1 MSTAQ
6 ESEEASALR
15 SFLRVAARDAGS
27 AAAAPADAESLQLGW
42 ATPPLPLSDC
52 ERHGKGEY
60 RTREQR
66 HSAESLQVGWAT
78 PPPCR

>member
-42 ATPPLPLSDC
+42 AP
-52 ERHGKGEY
+52 
-60 RTREQR
+60 
-66 HSAESLQVGWAT
+66 
-78 PPPCR
+78 PPPCC